1 MPFLP
6 AVILSLLSNFAGVFT
21 KPTWKYAQTLL
32 IGAILC
38 NGKRTVSSAL
48 RVMGLALEK
57 RFERYHRVL
66 SKAKWN
72 EFSLSKILL
81 GLLIVLLPQGAPILI
96 AMDETIERRSGKKI
110 STKGCYR
117 DACRSSQS
125 LVIKCFGLK
134 WQCAA
139 LIVKL
144 PWSNRRW
151 ALPFMTVLCPSKK
164 HDEQKDLRH
173 KSSIDRA
180 MQMVYIISRILKRS
194 WILVGDGGFACLKLG
209 HTCVTSGATLVS
221 RLRLD
226 ASLFEDA
233 KISPVKRRGRKPVKG
248 AKIPNLKEQIKAG
261 SLHWQE
267 SRIAWYGSVLK
278 TVKLATGVNLWY
290 KPGEKPLKIRWVVVM
305 DPITNRVEAFFST
318 DINMDHITIVETF
331 VLRWNIE
338 VTFEEVRAHLG
349 VETQRQWSEKAI
361 RRTTPILIGVF
372 SLVCLIAEAQNK
384 LKKELIQ
391 TSKAAW
397 YDKEGLATFGD
408 VLVYVKRIIIREKYL
423 NESAQ
428 NDDFV
433 QISRQK
439 WDVLINNYLMAA

>member
-6 AVILSLLSNFAGVFT
+6 IVILSLLANFANVFT

-48 RVMGLALEK
+48 RAMGLAQEK

-72 EFSLSKILL
+72 EFTLAKVLL
-81 GLLIVLLPQGAPILI
+81 GLLIALLPKNAPILI

-110 STKGCYR
+110 TTKGCYR
-117 DACRSSQS
+117 DACRSSHS
-125 LVIKCFGLK
+125 LVVKCFGLK
-134 WQCAA
+134 WLCAT
-139 LIVKL
+139 LIIRL
-144 PWSNRRW
+144 PWSNRPW

-164 HDEQKDLRH
+164 HDEKKGLRH

-180 MQMVYIISRILKRS
+180 MQMVYIISRVLKRS
-194 WILVGDGGFACLKLG
+194 WIFVGDGGFACIKLG
-209 HTCVTSGATLVS
+209 HTCVKSGVTLVS

-226 ASLFEDA
+226 ASLFEN
-233 KISPVKRRGRKPVKG
+233 IPVITENRRGRKPVKG
-248 AKIPNLKEQIKAG
+248 PKVPSLKQQIKDG
-261 SLHWQE
+261 NLQWE
-267 SRIAWYGSVLK
+267 ETRIVWYGSILK
-278 TVKLATGVNLWY
+278 SVKLATGINLWY
-290 KPGEKPLKIRWVVVM
+290 KPGEKPLQIRWVLVR
-305 DPITNRVEAFFST
+305 DPDTNRVEAFFST
-318 DINMDHITIVETF
+318 NINMSTISIVENF

-349 VETQRQWSEKAI
+349 VETQRQWADKAI
-361 RRTTPILIGVF
+361 RRTTPVLMGLF

-384 LKKELIQ
+384 LKNDLIQ
-391 TSKAAW
+391 TAAAAW

-408 VLVYVKRIIIREKYL
+408 VLVYVKRLIIQEKYL
-423 NESAQ
+423 NDSAI

-433 QISRQK
+433 QIPRQK
-439 WDVLINNYLMAA
+439 WEVLINNYLLAA